1 MEQLSGG
8 LLSCH
13 PVNKTISTKTIFD
26 CLRFTMNFHDD
37 RDKTEHIQTPQK
49 LNINKTSTNRTM
61 RQPITNQFSNLMNQ
75 NFGSA
80 QNNVMITSKS
90 KNLNKKLK

>member
-49 LNINKTSTNRTM
+49 LNINKTSTNRTNYAT
-61 RQPITNQFSNLMNQ
+61 TNNESIFKLDE
-75 NFGSA
+75 
-80 QNNVMITSKS
+80 SKFQISS
-90 KNLNKKLK
+90 KQCHDNI